1 MPYVP
6 TGLSGLVREHT
17 VPASTAAHQPAH
29 SLPLTAG
36 FTMHLRSQGKTFLRG
51 LETLSLSHPAWH
63 HYTNDFIRMRKR
75 WQLVV
80 KLWGHQKEGVNS
92 SRIRVPSST
101 HTLPGSSKRCIPLGW
116 WHRPG
121 RARGTLCISLYSFGL
136 ILTCIV
142 FLLKML
148 FINKKAFLIL
158 YLFFCYIT
166 DSVWIILFT

>member
-1 MPYVP
+1 MSPQ
-6 TGLSGLVREHT
+6 
-17 VPASTAAHQPAH
+17 ASAVLWGNTLCQQAP
-29 SLPLTAG
+29 PLTNQPIL
-36 FTMHLRSQGKTFLRG
+36 FPSLLDSRCTSSQGKTFLRG